1 MTRTRVLVAT
11 ATVMALALAAGAG
24 WLYYRRVLG
33 LDRRDRE
40 SAAQIQQQI
49 VALDGERLALRVK
62 LETLLVRDPRLDGM
76 PDTPVRV
83 GVPTTLA
90 RDLITRTIIG
100 LTERLT
106 IDLRD
111 IRVRRTGSVRRVVTL
126 GDYDLTVTVTRVRA
140 TLKPGRATV
149 TFGAN
154 RVALALPLT
163 LGGTG
168 RADVDF
174 LWDGRTVGGAVCGD
188 MHVTQSVT
196 GTVVPRTYPVAG
208 SVQFTTSD
216 TAILARP
223 RVPRLRLHLDVAPS
237 EAAWASLRQ
246 ILDEK
251 RGLCGF
257 VLDRV
262 DVLGAVQR
270 LIARGFDVQVPTD
283 GVKPVALPVAV
294 SPTMMV
300 RGQAVELGI
309 RLDGF
314 AITERMIWL
323 GARISLREDR
333 PATATPTAA
342 PPSRGAGARTTAAPA
357 PAPSARTR

>member
-1 MTRTRVLVAT
+1 MTRTRILVVT
-11 ATVMALALAAGAG
+11 ALVMALAVAGAAG

-33 LDRRDRE
+33 LDRRNRE
-40 SAAQIQQQI
+40 TAPQIQQQI
-49 VALDGERLALRVK
+49 VALDTERAALRAK

-90 RDLITRTIIG
+90 RDLIARTIAG
-100 LTERLT
+100 LVER
-106 IDLRD
+106 IRIELRD
-111 IRVRRTGSVRRVVTL
+111 IRVRRTGTVKRVVTL
-126 GDYDLTVTVTRVRA
+126 GDYDLTLTVTRVRA
-140 TLKPGRATV
+140 TLKPGRPTV

-154 RVALALPLT
+154 RVALAVPLT

-168 RADVDF
+168 GADVDF
-174 LWDGRTVGGAVCGD
+174 LWDGRRLGGAVCGD

-208 SVQFTTSD
+208 AVQFTTSD

-223 RVPRLRLHLDVAPS
+223 RVPRLKLHVDVAPS

-262 DVLGAVQR
+262 DIIGAVQK
-270 LIARGFDVQVPTD
+270 LIGRGFDVTVPTD
-283 GVKPVALPVAV
+283 GVKPMTLPIFV
-294 SPTMMV
+294 SPTMTV
-300 RGQAVELGI
+300 RGQPVELGI
-309 RLDGF
+309 RLSGF
-314 AITERMIWL
+314 AITEHMIWL
-323 GARISLREDR
+323 GATIALDAEALPVPPLRR
-333 PATATPTAA
+333 SP
-342 PPSRGAGARTTAAPA
+342 ARTDV
-357 PAPSARTR
+357 R

>member
-1 MTRTRVLVAT
+1 MTRARIMVVT
-11 ATVMALALAAGAG
+11 ALVMALAIAGTVG

-33 LDRRDRE
+33 LDRANRE
-40 SAAQIQQQI
+40 TAAQIQQQI
-49 VALDGERLALRVK
+49 VALDAERAALRAT
-62 LETLLVRDPRLDGM
+62 LETLLVRDPKLDGM

-90 RDLITRTIIG
+90 RELITRTITG
-100 LTERLT
+100 LVERLT
-106 IDLRD
+106 IELRD
-111 IRVRRTGSVRRVVTL
+111 IRVRRTGTVKRVVTL
-126 GDYDLTVTVTRVRA
+126 GDYDLTLTVTRVRA
-140 TLKPGRATV
+140 RLTPGRPTV

-154 RVALALPLT
+154 RVALAVPLT

-174 LWDGRTVGGAVCGD
+174 LWDGRRLGGAVCGD

-196 GTVVPRTYPVAG
+196 GAVVPRTYPVSGA
-208 SVQFTTSD
+208 VQFTTSD

-223 RVPRLRLHLDVAPS
+223 RVPRLKLHVDVAPS

-262 DVLGAVQR
+262 DIIGAVQK
-270 LIARGFDVQVPTD
+270 LVARGFDVDVPTD

-300 RGQAVELGI
+300 KGQPVELGI
-309 RLDGF
+309 RLGGF
-314 AITERMIWL
+314 AITPHMIWL
-323 GARISLREDR
+323 GATIALDAEALPVPVLR
-333 PATATPTAA
+333 
-342 PPSRGAGARTTAAPA
+342 
-357 PAPSARTR
+357 PAPSSRTDSR

>member
-1 MTRTRVLVAT
+1 MTRARILVAT
-11 ATVMALALAAGAG
+11 AVVMALAVAGVTG

-33 LDRRDRE
+33 LDRRNRE
-40 SAAQIQQQI
+40 TAAQIQQQI
-49 VALDGERLALRVK
+49 VALDRERAALRGK

-90 RDLITRTIIG
+90 RNLATRMITG
-100 LTERLT
+100 LVERLT
-106 IDLRD
+106 IELRD
-111 IRVRRTGSVRRVVTL
+111 IRVRRTGTVKRVVTL
-126 GDYDLTVTVTRVRA
+126 GDYDLTLTVTRVRA
-140 TLKPGRATV
+140 TLKPGRAAV
-149 TFGAN
+149 SFGAN
-154 RVALALPLT
+154 RVALAVPVT

-174 LWDGRTVGGAVCGD
+174 LWDGRRLGGAVCGD

-196 GTVVPRTYPVAG
+196 GSVVPRAYPVSG

-223 RVPRLRLHLDVAPS
+223 RVPRLKLHVDVRPS
-237 EAAWASLRQ
+237 DEAWAAFAR

-262 DVLGAVQR
+262 DIVGAVR
-270 LIARGFDVQVPTD
+270 KLIARGFDVQVPTD

-300 RGQAVELGI
+300 RGQPVELGI
-309 RLDGF
+309 RLGGF
-314 AITERMIWL
+314 AITEHMIWL
-323 GARISLREDR
+323 GATIALD
-333 PATATPTAA
+333 
-342 PPSRGAGARTTAAPA
+342 AGALPVPALRPSPRRAP
-357 PAPSARTR
+357 R